1 MAIVYK
7 DGVITLWS
15 IRESKAI
22 FMTGGSPLQ
31 SMGHETKK
39 ATTACWCCPYGS
51 KLVVGYS
58 NGEIFIWSIPAT
70 SNSNIDQELE
80 EVPCGTQSAPIC
92 KLNLG
97 YKLDKIPIAKLIWV
111 YAEGKASRLYAM
123 GSPDCQAAN
132 LLQVTFL
139 FFGYLYVCLF
149 CSVTLLFSINS
160 EFRLQSSYIEVASI

>member
-7 DGVITLWS
+7 DGVIILWA

-22 FMTGGSPLQ
+22 FITGGCPLH
-31 SMGHETKK
+31 SMGNETKK

-70 SNSNIDQELE
+70 SNSSTDQELE
-80 EVPCGTQSAPIC
+80 EVPSGTQSAPIC

-97 YKLDKIPIAKLIWV
+97 YKLDKIPIAKLIWA
-111 YAEGKASRLYAM
+111 YAEGKASRLYVM

-132 LLQVTFL
+132 LLQVTF
-139 FFGYLYVCLF
+139 FYICVYVIL
-149 CSVTLLFSINS
+149 SLLLSLMNS
-160 EFRLQSSYIEVASI
+160 EFGLQSSCIAATSF